1 MNLLTCDNATGHFT
15 VCELAA
21 SKLLKLERDFHPIA
35 VAGCERVGKSTTCS
49 WLSDHCVF
57 PTETGTAGFTKAVWV
72 ADQVSES
79 GLLVMD
85 FEGFALDPVHN
96 NRLFVLAVL
105 MSDVL
110 VFNTAKTIM
119 LDALDKLTYAG
130 TIAKKA
136 GPGGGSSPALLWI
149 LRDYNLGLSAGN
161 DPYDKL
167 DYLLHSINANET
179 VAGGIRSLF
188 SGLACYSLPPPL
200 EDIPTGSRTVPKN
213 MVASFANIRAQLVRL
228 CRPKQTL
235 RGPEFVHLV
244 RQMCNV
250 VNSSADQDM
259 DVSTAWQS
267 RLQALAASKRA
278 QRQIA
283 ISRQCREQCQEHS
296 SGFSPAKFDQFVQ
309 IEFTLEERFEFE
321 ELFTEER
328 ELVEKEWIRKT
339 EIVLATVTQ
348 MFSQLDSQV
357 KIAQFLRDVVST
369 YEPKELIETAVSALL
384 PDLAKKIT
392 AAAEEAQ
399 RREQSLSRE
408 NLDLQSRHS
417 RQEQLATERSEW
429 FRERLDEL
437 QKTLLQQHKSEL
449 ELKEQELQQEHLR
462 ANDLDLRLGTIAN
475 ELTTIMTELFETRHS
490 LEETLSCRDDLDQRL
505 EAESLNVKSLK
516 RKIEDLETC
525 YSQTT
530 NDLRGQYE
538 NRTRQL
544 EMLNRQLSEDLQQ
557 VQDRLQ
563 QTTQEYQIERSR
575 SQELENLRNNLHA
588 ENMSLRTQLFQAKVP
603 STNELAVQS
612 ELAALRSQVCRLK
625 KCKVESIKK

>member
-105 MSDVL
+105 LSDVL

-235 RGPEFVHLV
+235 RGPEFVNLV
-244 RQMCNV
+244 RQMCQV
-250 VNSSADQDM
+250 VNSADQDM

-278 QRQIA
+278 QRQIE

-296 SGFSPAKFDQFVQ
+296 SGFSPARFDQFVQ

-321 ELFTEER
+321 ELFAQER
-328 ELVEKEWIRKT
+328 ELVEKEWNRKT
-339 EIVLATVTQ
+339 ELVLATVSK

-369 YEPKELIETAVSALL
+369 YEPKELIETAVAALL
-384 PDLAKKIT
+384 PELAKKIT
-392 AAAEEAQ
+392 CAAEEAQ

-408 NLDLQSRHS
+408 NLDLQTRHA
-417 RQEQLATERSEW
+417 RQEQLANERSEW

-437 QKTLLQQHKSEL
+437 QKTLTQQHKTEL

-462 ANDLDLRLGTIAN
+462 ANGLDQRVGTMAN
-475 ELTTIMTELFETRHS
+475 ELSRVMTDLFETRHS
-490 LEETLSCRDDLDQRL
+490 LEETVSCRNDLEQRL
-505 EAESLNVKSLK
+505 DSESLNVKTLK
-516 RKIEDLETC
+516 RKLEDLETS
-525 YSQTT
+525 YSQ
-530 NDLRGQYE
+530 NINELREQYE
-538 NRTRQL
+538 NQTRHL
-544 EMLNRQLSEDLQQ
+544 ESLNRQLSDDLQQ
-557 VQDRLQ
+557 AQDRLQ
-563 QTTQEYQIERSR
+563 QTTQENQIEHSR